1 MATAT
6 AQAPAVEEHPRPAL
20 LLRRLRRNPTMV
32 GGACFL
38 LLMLV
43 AALGAPLL
51 GTIDPEELNPIDR
64 LRGPSPAHWFGTDM
78 LGRDLYSRA
87 VYGTRISLTVGLCVA
102 VLSLSIGLA
111 IGLLSG
117 YLRQVDAVVMRIM
130 DGLMAIPAILLAI
143 ALMALMSASVQNVI
157 IALTIP
163 EIPRVVRLVR
173 ALVLSLREQAFVEAS
188 RAVGAGIWRVLLRH
202 ITPNTVAP
210 LIVQGTYICAS
221 AVNLRGLPQL
231 PRRWHAAQHSKLGQ
245 HHGRGPHL
253 RADRLLDHPLSRPVP
268 GLHRSGHQPPRRRP
282 TRYAGPQA
290 GAAHV
295 VTAIGPQSSL
305 PVPLYDAAACCLM
318 RFINPP
324 ARMMSM
330 ISLG

>member
-1 MATAT
+1 MVTAT
-6 AQAPAVEEHPRPAL
+6 AQAPAVEEQPRPAL

-43 AALGAPLL
+43 AALGAPFL

-221 AVNLRGLPQL
+221 AVIFEAYL
-231 PRRWHAAQHSKLGQ
+231 SFLGAGTPPNIPSWGNIMAE
-245 HHGRGPHL
+245 GRTYVQIAFWIIL
-253 RADRLLDHPLSRPVP
+253 FP
-268 GLHRSGHQPPRRRP
+268 GLFLALTVLAVNLLGDGLRDTLDPKLARR
-282 TRYAGPQA
+282 
-290 GAAHV
+290 
-295 VTAIGPQSSL
+295 
-305 PVPLYDAAACCLM
+305 M
-318 RFINPP
+318 
-324 ARMMSM
+324 
-330 ISLG
+330 